1 LPNAPDASHPQVQ
14 EQDRIEHKYD
24 EPQAQLQDSDVVLME
39 IEPTIPIR
47 LSDEEKRILIAMEDR
62 GKISPASEEERTQLI
77 DEEHARGHFG
87 REAIYH
93 ALRRRKYWWIG
104 IRRDIQQRVRNCI
117 PCLRTVIAKTGFD
130 PATPISAAL
139 PWDHIQID
147 SIIGLPASVPGR
159 YTAILVIV
167 DVCTGFIILR
177 AVADTQAETIAPV
190 LWQLFND
197 FGFPRILQSDNGP
210 EYTSRVVQAI
220 VRLSGV
226 EHRHITPYQPRTD
239 GKVERNIGTV
249 KQIIK
254 KHLHG
259 VFSSWPAFVPW
270 AQSCVNNKITQLTGS
285 TPFALMFGRRFNP
298 YKDYSSTAP
307 LETMHETEWARVQDQ
322 MMAVVYP
329 SIAER
334 VALQKTFMAKR
345 MNRRTRAINYRK
357 GDIVML
363 KRHERVM
370 NQPIGTLEHEYIGPY
385 MIESKNRTGAITLI
399 ASNGTPLPRLV
410 RPNQLKFVSHFSPNF
425 KQDVF
430 EVDAIVDHRGE
441 GDNRE
446 YKVHWKGYS
455 SDEDT
460 WEPVSNLFD
469 SEWSINKYLASL
481 NPIQVARRS
490 HADVGAQ

>member
-1 LPNAPDASHPQVQ
+1 MERKHDESQAPLS
-14 EQDRIEHKYD
+14 
-24 EPQAQLQDSDVVLME
+24 DSDGVFME
-39 IEPTIPIR
+39 IEPAIPIR
-47 LSDEEKRILIAMEDR
+47 SSDEEKRILIAMEDR

-77 DEEHARGHFG
+77 DEEHTRGHFG

-104 IRRDIQQRVRNCI
+104 IRRDIQKRVRTCI
-117 PCLRTVIAKTGFD
+117 PCLRTVISKTGFD

-147 SIIGLPASVPGR
+147 YIIGLPASNPDG

-177 AVADTQAETIAPV
+177 AVKNIQAETIAPV

-197 FGFPRILQSDNGP
+197 FGFPRVLQSDNGQ
-210 EYTSRVVQAI
+210 EFTSHVLQEM

-226 EHRHITPYQPRTD
+226 DHRRITPYQPRTD
-239 GKVERNIGTV
+239 GKVERNIKTV
-249 KQIIK
+249 KQILK

-259 VFSSWPAFVPW
+259 VFTSWPAFVPW

-298 YKDYSSTAP
+298 YKDYSSDAS
-307 LETMHETEWARVQDQ
+307 LDTMSETEWARLQDQ

-334 VALQKTFMAKR
+334 VAIQKGIMVNR
-345 MNRRTRAINYRK
+345 MNKRQRAHNYRK
-357 GDIVML
+357 GDVVML
-363 KRHERVM
+363 RRHERLM
-370 NQPIGTLEHEYIGPY
+370 GKEIGMFEDEYTGPY
-385 MIESKNRTGAITLI
+385 IIESKNRTGAITLV
-399 ASNGTPLPRLV
+399 NPLGVPLNRLV
-410 RPNQLKFVSHFSPNF
+410 RPNQLKFVSHNTAAYQ
-425 KQDVF
+425 QDTF
-430 EVDAIVDHRGE
+430 EVDTIVDHRGE

-460 WEPVSNLFD
+460 WEPVSHLFD
-469 SEWSINKYLASL
+469 AEWSINKYLASL
-481 NPIQVARRS
+481 EPVQVARRS
-490 HADVGAQ
+490 HANVRAQ